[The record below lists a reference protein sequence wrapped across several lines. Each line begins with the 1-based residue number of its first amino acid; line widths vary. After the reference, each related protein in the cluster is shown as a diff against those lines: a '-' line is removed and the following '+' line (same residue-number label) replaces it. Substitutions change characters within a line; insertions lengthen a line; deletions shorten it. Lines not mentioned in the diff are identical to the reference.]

1 MPTPRSNRA
10 EIAQQI
16 LDHAR
21 RLFAARG
28 FDGVSL
34 ADISKLV
41 GIRKPSLLYHFNS
54 KDTLRQAVLE
64 ELLAHWN
71 DQLPK
76 LLHAA
81 TSGSEQFDAVLS
93 KTIAFFIE
101 DRDRARL
108 ILRELLDRPQEVQ
121 PLLETHVRPWVTIVS
136 DYIRRGQE
144 QGRLHREV
152 DPPSYV
158 AHVTIMVIGSL
169 ATFEAVAALAPTP
182 QDQQQLL
189 ERHMAELLR
198 IAKTSLFRPR
208 PAQQPGSTG
217 GFPGREDNPKPDQD
231 ELAARR
237 EQRPP
242 EPPNETE
249 PAPQKRATR
258 K

>member
-1 MPTPRSNRA
+1 VPTSRITRRQAGA

-21 RLFAARG
+21 RLFAAHG

-34 ADISKLV
+34 ADISKRV

-71 DQLPK
+71 DVLPK
-76 LLHAA
+76 LLMAA

-93 KTIAFFIE
+93 KTIAFFAE

-108 ILRELLDRPQEVQ
+108 ILRELLDRPDDIQ

-144 QGRLHREV
+144 QGRLWFEA
-152 DPPSYV
+152 DPQSYV
-158 AHVTIMVIGSL
+158 THMTILVIGSL
-169 ATFEAVAALAPTP
+169 ATFDTVAALAP
-182 QDQQQLL
+182 DQHSREQML
-189 ERHMAELLR
+189 ETHIRELLR

-208 PAQQPGSTG
+208 PTSTS
-217 GFPGREDNPKPDQD
+217 PTPS
-231 ELAARR
+231 
-237 EQRPP
+237 
-242 EPPNETE
+242 
-249 PAPQKRATR
+249 PAS
-258 K
+258 